1 MMKIVLSIDDTDV
14 IDSPGSGQ
22 LAESLKR
29 EIEEKGL
36 GKCDDIVRHQLFVHE
51 DVPFTSHNSAMT
63 FTVETV
69 RENVDEMINL
79 GQDFLCRESAEGS
92 DPGLCVAVSDKLKK
106 SDALVAFGQRAKCEV
121 VTKNAAYG
129 LADEL
134 GIHLSE
140 HGGTGDGIIGA
151 LAGVGL
157 RIQGCDGRFRG
168 WQSCTKGDSATVGE
182 LLKML
187 GASEARDENGCRVA
201 EGEEVFFSDN
211 RLKTVLQDG
220 HKVIPLTSP
229 FKGSS
234 RNGWMTL
241 TRKEVKRF

>member
-1 MMKIVLSIDDTDV
+1 MRIVLSIDDTDV
-14 IDSPGSGQ
+14 IGSPGSGQ

-63 FTVETV
+63 FTVETNG
-69 RENVDEMINL
+69 ENVDEMINL
-79 GQDFLCRESAEGS
+79 GQDFLCRESADGS
-92 DPGLCVAVSDKLKK
+92 DPGLCVAVSDTLERT
-106 SDALVAFGQRAKCEV
+106 DALVAFGQRAKHEV
-121 VTKNAAYG
+121 VTKSAAYG

-157 RIQGCDGRFRG
+157 RIQGSDGRFRG
-168 WQSCTKGDSATVGE
+168 WQSCEKGDSATVAE
-182 LLKML
+182 LLELL
-187 GASEARDENGCRVA
+187 GAGEARDENGCRVA
-201 EGEEVFFSDN
+201 ENEEVVFSDN

-220 HKVIPLTSP
+220 SKVIPLTRP
-229 FKGSS
+229 FNGGS
-234 RNGWMTL
+234 RGGWATL
-241 TRKEVKRF
+241 TKQEVKRF